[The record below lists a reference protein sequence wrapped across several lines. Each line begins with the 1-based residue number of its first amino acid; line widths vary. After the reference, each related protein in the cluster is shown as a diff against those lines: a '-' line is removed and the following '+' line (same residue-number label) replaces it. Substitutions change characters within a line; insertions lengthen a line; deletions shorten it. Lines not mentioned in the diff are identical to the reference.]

1 MNNQEVKEYLNRAYY
16 LDRRIDTL
24 QDELNMLENRLYKCT
39 PSYNSN
45 VGNSPQ
51 PTFEY
56 VLDRVIQYRER
67 LNREV
72 DNLIDAKN
80 DIKSCIDSL
89 SDGMEKIVLTKRYI
103 NYQKYEDIA
112 NDLHYSTMQI
122 HRIHNHALNN
132 LKMLLNVSPKV

>member
-24 QDELNMLENRLYKCT
+24 QDELNMLESRLYKCT

-112 NDLHYSTMQI
+112 NDLHYTVRQI
-122 HRIHNHALNN
+122 MNINKRGIKNISLNFTKN
-132 LKMLLNVSPKV
+132 L